1 MLGTL
6 TGDIVG
12 SIYEWNNIKT
22 TEFPLFQEQ
31 CRFTDDS
38 VLTVALAEA
47 ILTGEA
53 YAQVMRRYCRRY
65 PDAGYGRNF
74 LNWAQSDDAPA
85 YYSYGNGSAMRIS
98 PAGWAF
104 DDLEQVLEKAK
115 EYSAVTHDHPEGV
128 KGAQATAAAV
138 YLARTGATKRE
149 IAAFVAG
156 RFGYDLSRS
165 CDEIRPGYSFDVS
178 CQGTVPQALTAFLE
192 STDFE
197 SAIRLAISL
206 GGDSDTL
213 AAITGGVAQAYYGG
227 VPAAIARETLRFLDE
242 PLRKVTLEFEARFV
256 SGRGEQKRGQAT
268 V

>member
-6 TGDIVG
+6 AGDIVG

-22 TEFPLFQEQ
+22 TVFPLFQEQ

-53 YAQVMRRYCRRY
+53 YAPVMRRYCRRY

-74 LNWAQSDDAPA
+74 LSWAQSDDAPA
-85 YYSYGNGSAMRIS
+85 YHSYGNGSAMRIS

-104 DDLEQVLEKAK
+104 DSLEQVLEKAK
-115 EYSAVTHDHPEGV
+115 EYSSVTHDHPEGV

-138 YLARTGATKRE
+138 YLARTGATKGE

-197 SAIRLAISL
+197 NAIRLAISL

-227 VPAAIARETLRFLDE
+227 VPAAIASETLRFLDE

-256 SGRGEQKRGQAT
+256 SGRIT
-268 V
+268 P

>member
-1 MLGTL
+1 MLGAL

-31 CRFTDDS
+31 CRFTDDT

-47 ILTGEA
+47 IMSAEP
-53 YAQVMRRYCRRY
+53 YARVMKRYYRRY

-74 LNWAQSDDAPA
+74 VLWAQSSDGAPCD
-85 YYSYGNGSAMRIS
+85 SWGNGAAMRIS
-98 PAGWAF
+98 PVAWAF
-104 DDLEQVLEKAK
+104 GSLTEVLQKAE
-115 EYSAVTHDHPEGV
+115 EYSLPTHGHPEGV
-128 KGAQATAAAV
+128 KGAQATAAAA
-138 YLARTGATKRE
+138 YLARTGASKAKIRTFVRE
-149 IAAFVAG
+149 T
-156 RFGYDLSRS
+156 FGYDLSRS

-213 AAITGGVAQAYYGG
+213 ACITGGIAQAFYGG
-227 VPAAIARETLRFLDE
+227 VPGPIAAKALGYLDE
-242 PLRKVTLEFEARFV
+242 PLRRVVLEFEDRFV
-256 SGRGEQKRGQAT
+256 AGCAARLRAE
-268 V
+268 